1 MQLTEITNETLKG
14 TLPKRRRNS
23 HKGDYGKALLVC
35 GSVGYSGAAFFAAEA
50 AVRSGAGLVFM
61 GVPSDIYT
69 ISAVKCNEAMPFPL
83 PSDELGRLSKNASG
97 EILERLRSCD
107 ACLIGP
113 GLGRSEGV
121 SYIVSQ
127 VIKNC
132 RMPLIIDADGINAVS
147 ENINILDEAACP
159 IIMTPHEGEFSR
171 LGGSVLKGREQGAS
185 HFAREHKCT
194 LILKGSGT
202 VIAFED
208 GSILRNMTGNPGMAK
223 GGSGDVLAGI
233 LTALIGQGI
242 SIRDACAAAVW
253 LHGRAGDISKAEL
266 GEYSMTPT
274 DLINTLPKA
283 FRELSAD

>member
-1 MQLTEITNETLKG
+1 
-14 TLPKRRRNS
+14 
-23 HKGDYGKALLVC
+23 
-35 GSVGYSGAAFFAAEA
+35 
-50 AVRSGAGLVFM
+50 
-61 GVPSDIYT
+61 
-69 ISAVKCNEAMPFPL
+69 MPFPL
-83 PSDELGRLSKNASG
+83 PSDEKGRLSKNASG
-97 EILERLRSCD
+97 EILERLKSCD
-107 ACLIGP
+107 VCLIGP

-121 SYIVSQ
+121 THIVSQ

-171 LGGSVLKGREQGAS
+171 LGGSLSKGREQGAS

-242 SIRDACAAAVW
+242 SIRDACAGAVW

-274 DLINTLPKA
+274 DLIKTLPKA